1 MERERGN
8 ERRNLKSILSWNEFC
23 WLLWKSLLN
32 WRLAISQYLNSN
44 SNQYFNFKSNL
55 VRSMPIIIAFRKF
68 KRLQVFPQ
76 MRFFYS
82 TATYVIE
89 ILLNVHNV
97 QNIDSKYQVFAIPQK
112 LHCKKLQLSK
122 WDKRRWYNKHTSRH
136 ASCSCLFEKKKAQRA
151 VIVLEKKL
159 AQAHRAHLP
168 HLQDTQQAL
177 LTLLETPREQRKLRF
192 LGSHLFCIYW
202 NIQRL
207 HQIIAILPVS
217 ILKIGFSEMNDKNVK
232 ESSWCPISEAPI
244 SWAGT
249 WQARRQSCKMHQICH
264 LRRTQATHYKYHPI
278 FYISIPELLQ
288 YTITI
293 SISWYPDARKPE
305 LSFGH
310 QRVLFNENLE

>member
-68 KRLQVFPQ
+68 KRLQVVPQ
-76 MRFFYS
+76 MRYYYS

-168 HLQDTQQAL
+168 HLQDTHQAL

-192 LGSHLFCIYW
+192 LGHMIYS
-202 NIQRL
+202 
-207 HQIIAILPVS
+207 VFT
-217 ILKIGFSEMNDKNVK
+217 G
-232 ESSWCPISEAPI
+232 
-244 SWAGT
+244 
-249 WQARRQSCKMHQICH
+249 
-264 LRRTQATHYKYHPI
+264 I
-278 FYISIPELLQ
+278 FR
-288 YTITI
+288 
-293 SISWYPDARKPE
+293 DFFR
-305 LSFGH
+305 
-310 QRVLFNENLE
+310 